1 MKKKKIPMRKCIISN
16 EMHPKKDMIRVVINK
31 EGEIF
36 ADATGK
42 KQGRGAYVN
51 ICATTLFLTSRIGK
65 YFTFF
70 IDDYTNHIFLRM
82 HFIRYDTFTH
92 WNFFLFHV
100 QSSLQTIFL
109 YLYLQ

>member
-42 KQGRGAYVN
+42 KVLAHM
-51 ICATTLFLTSRIGK
+51 FLK
-65 YFTFF
+65 M
-70 IDDYTNHIFLRM
+70 FL
-82 HFIRYDTFTH
+82 
-92 WNFFLFHV
+92 
-100 QSSLQTIFL
+100 
-109 YLYLQ
+109 

>member
-42 KQGRGAYVN
+42 KQGRGAYVLKDVSLLEKAQQKEVLEKFFN
-51 ICATTLFLTSRIGK
+51 VSKETLEPLYKEI
-65 YFTFF
+65 
-70 IDDYTNHIFLRM
+70 
-82 HFIRYDTFTH
+82 IRLIYREE
-92 WNFFLFHV
+92 
-100 QSSLQTIFL
+100 IPK
-109 YLYLQ
+109 